1 MIVQRKLEK
10 NLFQLFQGTS
20 GNLGALRSD
29 VVNTK
34 LQAYERV
41 EVNRSSPVL
50 LGHTEEDVST
60 VPKVMWSH
68 FGVLPNP
75 FLKQVQESG
84 LTSGQ

>member
-20 GNLGALRSD
+20 GNLGALRS
-29 VVNTK
+29 VVNAK
-34 LQAYERV
+34 LQAYEHV

-50 LGHTEEDVST
+50 LGRTEEDVST

-68 FGVLPNP
+68 FGVLPKP
-75 FLKQVQESG
+75 FLKQVQESR